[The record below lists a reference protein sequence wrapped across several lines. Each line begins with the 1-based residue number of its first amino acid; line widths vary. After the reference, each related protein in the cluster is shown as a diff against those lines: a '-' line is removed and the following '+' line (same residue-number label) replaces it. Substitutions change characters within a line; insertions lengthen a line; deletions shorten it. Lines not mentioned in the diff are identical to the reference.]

1 MKAAAY
7 IKYSSM
13 SAKVPF
19 FFELYYLL
27 QYFSDIASIY
37 LGFDAV

>member
-7 IKYSSM
+7 IKYSIM
-13 SAKVPF
+13 GAKVQIF
-19 FFELYYLL
+19 LELYYLL
-27 QYFSDIASIY
+27 QYYSDIFSIY